1 MNKWQHL
8 FVDGE
13 YATPEQILSS
23 LTLEQ
28 VIHLPSKASHS
39 IYEELWHLTRW
50 QTIIVF
56 RDEALYETWAKG
68 EHYPSQGPTSEQDW
82 HELVKRFYVGLE
94 EVFVWTNSPERLRME
109 TDPGITMEDNLTL
122 LAMHNAYHFGK
133 IVAIRELFGPW
144 GIA

>member
-1 MNKWQHL
+1 MDKWQHL

-13 YATPEQILSS
+13 YATPEQILSG

-28 VIHLPSKASHS
+28 VTHLPATASHS
-39 IYEELWHLTRW
+39 IFEELWHLTRW

-56 RDEALYETWAKG
+56 RDEALYETWSQG
-68 EHYPSQGPTSEQDW
+68 EHYPDREPTAKADW
-82 HELVKRFYVGLE
+82 HNLVRTFYAGLE
-94 EVFVWTNSPERLRME
+94 EVFAWTNSPERLKME
-109 TDPGITMEDNLTL
+109 TDPGITMADNLTL

-144 GIA
+144 